1 MAENRRGFIKHMA
14 AMGFVYPTTLLRLD
28 NFSTETHIT
37 IDELEQLATDDDK
50 FWEGVQMSYVQNK
63 KFINLENGYFSPQ
76 PLSVLNAFV
85 EYSKMI
91 NASPSY
97 YMRTQQLDDK
107 EKVRKALAEFAET
120 NVEEIALT
128 RNTTESLNIVIQ
140 GFPMKKGDEA
150 IITNQ
155 DYGSMVEAFKHRA
168 NTDGIVVKTIALPLH
183 PKSDDEIVKVY
194 EDAITSKTK
203 ILLVTHLIN
212 TTGHLLPV
220 KKICEMAHS
229 KGIEVMVDGAHTFA
243 HIDFKIKDLDCDYYA
258 ASLHKWLCAPLGAG
272 LLWVKK
278 NKIGQLN
285 PLFGDVKQPKDNI
298 RKLEHIGTH
307 PCAVQLSIPEAI
319 RFHNTIGGKRKRER
333 LLYLKNYWVNKVKDL
348 KNVSFNTP
356 DEDGRTAAIANIA
369 IKGMKPS
376 ELAKKLYDDYKIFTV
391 AIETEAV
398 NGVRVTPHLY
408 TTQEHLDKMVSA
420 ITTISKA

>member
-14 AMGFVYPTTLLRLD
+14 AMGFVYPTTLLGLD
-28 NFSTETHIT
+28 NFSIETPIT
-37 IDELEQLATDDDK
+37 IDELEQLTTDDDK
-50 FWEGVQMSYVQNK
+50 FWKSVQMSYVQNNS
-63 KFINLENGYFSPQ
+63 FINLENGYFSPQ
-76 PLSVLNAFV
+76 PLPVLNAFV

-107 EKVRKALAEFAET
+107 EKVRQTLAEFAET
-120 NVEEIALT
+120 DAEEIALT

-168 NTDGIVVKTIALPLH
+168 NTDGIVVKTIALPLQ

-194 EDAITSKTK
+194 ENAITSKTK

-243 HIDFKIKDLDCDYYA
+243 HIDFKIKDLGCDYYA

-278 NKIGQLN
+278 NKIEQLN
-285 PLFGDVKQPKDNI
+285 PLLGDVKQPKDNI

-319 RFHNTIGGKRKRER
+319 RFHKTIGNKRKRER

-356 DEDGRTAAIANIA
+356 SEDNRTAAIANIA

-376 ELAKKLYDDYKIFTV
+376 ELAKRLYDDYKIFTV

-408 TTQEHLDKMVSA
+408 TTHKHLDKMVSA
-420 ITTISKA
+420 ITAISKA